1 MHYQV
6 ARRLGVVIDSDE
18 EEEEDDDGGILAAHS
33 KTSPSASPNTTVR
46 LSAAL
51 TNILLPRSKDNISKH
66 QPNESVNRLLVWKIV
81 GTVQVP
87 DAFPTEFK
95 DRLLVPGSGY
105 EYAVRAVNHVGHGKW
120 SATSVVMNTKPKNP
134 SKPSPPVLSK
144 AAGTHSLALTWLPP
158 AGSKLHIRLKY
169 DISILYVKL
178 EDVEDKRDILLKDW
192 SKIRSSDIVE
202 RDYTPGKN
210 VRATIQN
217 LLPGASLQIKIRA
230 KNYTGEGEY
239 SRISEIFKTASSVP
253 DPVPPSLVE
262 FLEDRQ
268 IGVKWNRPPC
278 RGDPI
283 TMYELQR
290 NPVGKTWESMGNWK
304 TELRTKN
311 MFYCVPN
318 LLPATSHGFR
328 VRAYNSLGWGE
339 FGTPCQ
345 SIRTESDVP
354 SQPSAPYMISWNGTV
369 VSIAWTH
376 KGRIALDNKEDN
388 GSPLIQYEIQRLGTG
403 AFWETIGSSR
413 PKDRHYEYLEPKT
426 QGK

>member
-1 MHYQV
+1 M
-6 ARRLGVVIDSDE
+6 
-18 EEEEDDDGGILAAHS
+18 
-33 KTSPSASPNTTVR
+33 
-46 LSAAL
+46 
-51 TNILLPRSKDNISKH
+51 
-66 QPNESVNRLLVWKIV
+66 
-81 GTVQVP
+81 
-87 DAFPTEFK
+87 
-95 DRLLVPGSGY
+95 
-105 EYAVRAVNHVGHGKW
+105 
-120 SATSVVMNTKPKNP
+120 
-134 SKPSPPVLSK
+134 
-144 AAGTHSLALTWLPP
+144 
-158 AGSKLHIRLKY
+158 
-169 DISILYVKL
+169 
-178 EDVEDKRDILLKDW
+178 
-192 SKIRSSDIVE
+192 
-202 RDYTPGKN
+202 
-210 VRATIQN
+210 
-217 LLPGASLQIKIRA
+217 
-230 KNYTGEGEY
+230 
-239 SRISEIFKTASSVP
+239 
-253 DPVPPSLVE
+253 PPSLVE

-328 VRAYNSLGWGE
+328 VRAHNSLGWGE

-388 GSPLIQYEIQRLGTG
+388 GK
-403 AFWETIGSSR
+403 FTILHFFIFQIFFLLLHTLDIYIIKS
-413 PKDRHYEYLEPKT
+413 YIIFIIYLFFFDARISFNT
-426 QGK
+426 I